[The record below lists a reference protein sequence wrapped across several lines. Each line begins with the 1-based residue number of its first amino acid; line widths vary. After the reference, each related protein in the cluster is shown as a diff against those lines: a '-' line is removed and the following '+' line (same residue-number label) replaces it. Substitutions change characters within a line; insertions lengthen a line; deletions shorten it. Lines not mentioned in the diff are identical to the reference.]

1 MSAKCYLCTVDDVYL
16 NQLSPA
22 SVQSLV
28 MQGGPMNGEEAA
40 AFVALRHANDAVNL
54 RLWDDEAKQAGLN
67 VPGLDTYVPYLQ
79 RMMLRAASRP

>member
-1 MSAKCYLCTVDDVYL
+1 VSAKCYLCTVDDVYL

-28 MQGGPMNGEEAA
+28 TQGGRMNGEEAA
-40 AFVALRHANDAVNL
+40 LVALRHANDAVNL